1 MKKRSYAGM
10 DLGDKTH
17 EVCVLDAE
25 GQVQARARID
35 NSAEAIRGYF
45 EKQPTSMAVALE
57 AGTHS
62 GWISRLLEK
71 MGFRVVVA
79 QPRRLRALWGRDRK
93 NDASDAELL
102 ARMLRADPELL
113 HPITHRSEGEHVAIL
128 SLRARDAMVRMRTQA
143 INTARGLAK
152 SVGHRLPGASAEA
165 FARKAREGLPENL
178 EAALLPLIELVAN
191 LTEQIK
197 AFDRQVEPMA
207 RTRYPQTARLRA
219 VSGVGALTSV
229 AYVLTVADP
238 SRFER
243 SREVG
248 PYLGLVPRQDQSGS
262 IDRQLHITKAG
273 DGYLRRLLVGSAQ
286 YILGAFGPPCG
297 LRSFG
302 LKLAARGGG
311 GGQEAGGAAARV
323 VGEAD
328 DLRSGAGVEHR
339 GPGTDEQTTGVSGQ
353 TRQEA
358 LE

>member
-25 GQVQARARID
+25 GRVQTRGRIE
-35 NSAEAIRGYF
+35 NTAEAIRRYF
-45 EKQPTSMAVALE
+45 ARQPHGMAIALE

-71 MGFRVVVA
+71 LGMKVVVA
-79 QPRRLRALWGRDRK
+79 QPRKLRALWGRDRK

-113 HPITHRSEGEHVAIL
+113 HPITHRSEAEHVAIL
-128 SLRARDAMVRMRTQA
+128 TLRARDALVRMRTQA

-152 SVGHRLPGASAEA
+152 SVGHRLPSASAEA

-178 EAALLPLIELVAN
+178 EAALVPLLEVVAKLN
-191 LTEQIK
+191 EQIK
-197 AFDRQVEPMA
+197 GFDRQVEEMA
-207 RTRYPQTARLRA
+207 KTQYPQAARLST
-219 VSGVGALTSV
+219 VPGVGALTSV

-262 IDRQLHITKAG
+262 IDKQLHITKAG

-286 YILGAFGPPCG
+286 YILGAFGPPCR

-302 LKLAARGGG
+302 LKLAARGGKN
-311 GGQEAGGAAARV
+311 AKRRAVVAVARKLAV
-323 VGEAD
+323 LLHAMWVKQTNFDPA
-328 DLRSGAGVEHR
+328 R
-339 GPGTDEQTTGVSGQ
+339 GLSLEDQGLMD
-353 TRQEA
+353 RQPA
-358 LE
+358 